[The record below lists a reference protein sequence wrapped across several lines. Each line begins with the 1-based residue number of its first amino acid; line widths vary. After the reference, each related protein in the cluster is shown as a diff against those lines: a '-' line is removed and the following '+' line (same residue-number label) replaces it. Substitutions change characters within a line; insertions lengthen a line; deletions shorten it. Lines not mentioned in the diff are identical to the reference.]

1 MRSEAIR
8 TLLAAAALG
17 LLIGAPAGSARAQDE
32 GAPPSKE
39 EPVEAEKKSEDAPS
53 EKPEGGEEPQAS
65 EAGEQAPPSL
75 DELLG
80 LEESGEDAGEEPADE
95 AAGEQVDPERAQL
108 ERQLEGADIS
118 EVFSEAV
125 RQMGDAA
132 DLLGR
137 ARDPGARTQRLHDEI
152 LTKLDVLIEQA
163 EQQSQQS
170 SSSSSSSSAQQQ
182 QQQQQQTGQQQRQQQ
197 SSQRQSGEPQEQT
210 PPGGQDAQ
218 LREALDAARAAWGS
232 LPERVRDALVEGTNE
247 TFSSIYK
254 RMTERYYKRLA
265 EEGGS
270 P

>member
-1 MRSEAIR
+1 MTIEPLRIHLR
-8 TLLAAAALG
+8 VLLACAL
-17 LLIGAPAGSARAQDE
+17 LPLSATGALAQNERD
-32 GAPPSKE
+32 APPPPKE
-39 EPVEAEKKSEDAPS
+39 PTPDQQEHPERPADDEQSQPEDADDV
-53 EKPEGGEEPQAS
+53 
-65 EAGEQAPPSL
+65 PSL

-80 LEESGEDAGEEPADE
+80 LEEEADRREDDAPDEP
-95 AAGEQVDPERAQL
+95 VDPERAQL

-118 EVFSEAV
+118 EVFEEAV

-132 DLLGR
+132 DLLSR

-170 SSSSSSSSAQQQ
+170 SSSSSSSSQRQAQQQ
-182 QQQQQQTGQQQRQQQ
+182 RTGQQQQRQA
-197 SSQRQSGEPQEQT
+197 SSQRSQGEPQEQM
-210 PPGGQDAQ
+210 PPGAQEAQ
-218 LREALDAARAAWGS
+218 LSEALDAARAAWGA

-254 RMTERYYKRLA
+254 RMTESYYKRLA
-265 EEGGS
+265 EEGDS